1 MSGKKFTVIFI
12 LFFVTI
18 PLDDLISQERDNT
31 PVIVLTLDQCI
42 EMTLKNNLSR
52 TASSLGVKAAEAQ
65 VKQARSGGFP
75 KVDLNAAYL
84 LMDQNPNF
92 IFPEMSV
99 EIPPINMGTFSISPG
114 AFSIP
119 NQNIK
124 LADNQTVTAS
134 LEFLFPLYTG
144 GKISSYISQAEA
156 ALEIAKSDSRGNDQQ
171 IIFETKKLF
180 YATLLTIKLEEI
192 ANEAY
197 ERLNSTLKL
206 TESTYL
212 NGSGK
217 VTKSDY
223 LKNKTVTE
231 AVKSIWIQIEGENK
245 NALAAL
251 AHAMGLDWKTRVRI
265 AETEFPHVVQ
275 TADLESLITTAI
287 ERNPLFSKVGYG
299 LKAFESKI
307 DLAKS
312 ELYPSV
318 ALFGSYKKLFNSYD
332 YGMTTPDNK
341 NLWMV
346 GVGVQLNIFDGF
358 KTSGMIDQ
366 AKANY
371 DQLNTQKEMLT
382 KGISLKVQYL
392 YNKLETAKL
401 KEAASREAMQAAVD
415 DRDLVEK
422 AYFSDIMELKD
433 LIQAQITE
441 SLMKAQ
447 YETAKYEWTL
457 LQSELDLV
465 LATER

>member
-1 MSGKKFTVIFI
+1 
-12 LFFVTI
+12 
-18 PLDDLISQERDNT
+18 
-31 PVIVLTLDQCI
+31 
-42 EMTLKNNLSR
+42 MTLKNNPSR
-52 TASSLGVKAAEAQ
+52 TASTLGIKAAEAQ
-65 VKQARSGGFP
+65 VKQARSGSYP
-75 KVDLNAAYL
+75 KVDLNAGYL

-92 IFPEMSV
+92 IFPAMSV
-99 EIPPINMGTFSISPG
+99 EIPPINMGTFSIVPG
-114 AFSIP
+114 AFAIP
-119 NQNIK
+119 SQDIK

-156 ALEIAKSDSRGNDQQ
+156 ALEIAKSDAKGNDQQ

-192 ANEAY
+192 AGEAY
-197 ERLNSTLKL
+197 ERLNSTLNL

-251 AHAMGLDWKTRVRI
+251 GHAMGLDWKTRI
-265 AETEFPHVVQ
+265 KIEETEFPPALQ
-275 TADLESLITTAI
+275 TTDLESLINMAI
-287 ERNPLFSKVGYG
+287 EQNPLFTKVGNG

-307 DLAKS
+307 DLARS
-312 ELYPSV
+312 EMYPSV
-318 ALFGSYKKLFNSYD
+318 AFFGSYKKLFNSYD

-341 NLWMV
+341 NLWV
-346 GVGVQLNIFDGF
+346 IGVGVQLNIFDGF

-371 DQLNTQKEMLT
+371 DLLSTQKEILT
-382 KGISLKVQYL
+382 NGISLKVQYL
-392 YNKLETAKL
+392 YNKLETAKK
-401 KEAASREAMQAAVD
+401 KESASREAMQAAVD

-447 YETAKYEWTL
+447 YETARYEWTL
-457 LQSELDLV
+457 LQAEMSLV
-465 LATER
+465 LANEKY